1 MVRLSFAVIT
11 LIILFAACTP
21 KEVAQDQIVG
31 RYVKEVE
38 FEVVHPFSN
47 HKLGRGKI
55 RDTIFILPKQQGYEI
70 VNNKWRK
77 NDYDSMGWQ
86 NQQLEDNSPMPTYRA
101 TFDPTDSTL
110 NPELSGLFLSLKLD
124 LVNNR
129 LRKGKSRRSIYVK
142 VNKGPN

>member
-1 MVRLSFAVIT
+1 MARQIFLSIV
-11 LIILFAACTP
+11 LIILFQACSK
-21 KEVAQDQIVG
+21 KEVTKEQIVG

-38 FEVVHPFSN
+38 FEVQHPFTDR
-47 HKLGRGKI
+47 KLGRGMI
-55 RDTIFILPKQQGYEI
+55 RDTIFILPKQNGYEI

-77 NDYDSMGWQ
+77 NDYDTLGWQ
-86 NQQLEDNSPMPTYRA
+86 NLQHEDNHPMPTYRA

-129 LRKGKSRRSIYVK
+129 LRKGKSKSNIYVK
-142 VNKGPN
+142 VN